1 METNKTKAV
10 VKIDNAVPSP
20 ANLLQLAVEKDI
32 DVDKLEKLMAM
43 QERWNEQQAKKEYYA
58 SLSKFQMECPPILKT
73 KAGYDKRYYYTPLDQ
88 IIKVIKEPLFNN
100 RLTYRWEQ
108 ENKDKR
114 IVVTCIIT
122 HVSGHSEKTT
132 LEDLADTSG
141 SKNAIQAMGS
151 TVQYLRRYTL
161 ESVLGIATSS
171 TDVDGQQPK
180 EKTVKLS
187 KEASSELLSKA
198 KIVIDEYEE
207 ARYLQKDGR
216 AILEQEAEKGL
227 NEKDKKELTAHITM
241 KYEQLKNP
249 QNETA

>member
-1 METNKTKAV
+1 MKNETKAV
-10 VKIDNAVPSP
+10 VAIDNAPSP
-20 ANLLQLAVEKDI
+20 ANLLQLAIEKDV

-132 LEDLADTSG
+132 LEDVADTSG

-198 KIVIDEYEE
+198 KIVIDEY
-207 ARYLQKDGR
+207 ADAAHLQKDSKPFWN
-216 AILEQEAEKGL
+216 EQVEAGL
-227 NEKDKKELTAHITM
+227 HVKDQKELTDYITTT
-241 KYEQLKNP
+241 YAELNG
-249 QNETA
+249 NS